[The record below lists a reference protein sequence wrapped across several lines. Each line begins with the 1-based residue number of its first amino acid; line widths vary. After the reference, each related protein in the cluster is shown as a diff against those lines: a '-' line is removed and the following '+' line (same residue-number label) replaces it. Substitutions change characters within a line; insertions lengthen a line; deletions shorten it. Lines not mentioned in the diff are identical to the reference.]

1 MIMTSKKPGRLELSK
16 KRTQRYMQ
24 VSIARWVEVFS
35 ENIRLKAE
43 IEKLRTK

>member
-1 MIMTSKKPGRLELSK
+1 MTNKKPDRLELSK

-24 VSIARWVEVFS
+24 VSVARWVEVFS

-43 IEKLRTK
+43 IDKLKTK